1 MKGATHPLGALGALE
16 RTKKATH
23 HMHVNEMSSRK
34 DWRQGRKLHMQKVE
48 KDGKKSRFE
57 ILSFVFQQ
65 AAKKTKHR
73 KIEFGF
79 LSK

>member
-79 LSK
+79 LS

>member
-48 KDGKKSRFE
+48 KDGKKSKHE
-57 ILSFVFQQ
+57 IL
-65 AAKKTKHR
+65 R
-73 KIEFGF
+73 
-79 LSK
+79 LDL